1 MQTLKSVTPLFALIL
16 VWSSTAQAQTPGA
29 KADLAPN
36 AAVQYWQAFAQ
47 MPTFDKDQEKLL
59 ADWNT
64 VSLND
69 AAVKSLITG
78 SRASLMYLHRGAKMR
93 HCDWGLDYNDGIS
106 LMLPHIAKAR
116 DLAALP
122 LCTLATSSNK
132 ETAKRSGTMR
142 RPS

>member
-1 MQTLKSVTPLFALIL
+1 
-16 VWSSTAQAQTPGA
+16 
-29 KADLAPN
+29 
-36 AAVQYWQAFAQ
+36 

-59 ADWNT
+59 AEWNT

-69 AAVKSLITG
+69 AAVKNLITG

-106 LMLPHIAKAR
+106 LMTAAHCQSPLTWR
-116 DLAALP
+116 ALP